1 MKDSTLALH
10 YGYDKD
16 KQKAMQVPIYMTTA
30 YEYDSTEHAARLFN
44 LEIEGNIYTRIDNPT
59 TKVFEKRI
67 AALERGIDALATA
80 SGMAAIFYSLANLVK
95 SGDNIIISNKLYGGS
110 ITLSTHTLKKLG
122 IKAKFFD
129 VHNPEELED
138 LIDDKTK
145 AILIE
150 SVSNP
155 ALAVPDFEGI
165 SEVAKKR
172 GVILI
177 CDNTIATPYGVKP
190 LQLGCDIVVHS
201 ASKYIV
207 GNGSAIGG
215 VIIEGKSAKEKLST
229 YRYPDFNEPDESYH
243 GLIYNEKFDTP
254 FIAKARLAL
263 LRDFG
268 AVISPFNAWLM
279 ILGLEHLHLR
289 IKAHS
294 DSALEIAKFLKSY
307 PSNQLNTETSEKLIK
322 YLINNAHWSPL
333 EMVSACLEI
342 ETTRDIARQML
353 RHRSFSFQ
361 EFSQRYANP
370 VKDLEFI
377 VREARMQ
384 DPKNRQNSIETEN
397 DEISE
402 NWKNKQEKIIKD
414 ATEAYNWAI
423 ENGIAKEQARSVLP
437 EGNTVSRLYMNG
449 TLRSW
454 IHYIELRSA
463 NGTQKEHMEIA
474 IACADVINKI
484 FPMGENLN

>member
-10 YGYDKD
+10 YGYKKD
-16 KQKAMQVPIYMTTA
+16 AQKAMQVPIYMTTA
-30 YEYDSTEHAARLFN
+30 YEYDSTEHAAKLFN
-44 LEIEGNIYTRIDNPT
+44 LEEEGNIYTRIDNPT
-59 TKVFEKRI
+59 TKVFEKRM

-80 SGMAAIFYSLANLVK
+80 SGMAAIFYSIANLVNK
-95 SGDNIIISNKLYGGS
+95 GDNIIISNKLYGGS
-110 ITLSTHTLKKLG
+110 ITLATHTLNKLG

-129 VHNPEELED
+129 VHNPEELDD

-190 LQLGCDIVVHS
+190 LSLGCDIVVHS

-215 VIIEGKSAKEKLST
+215 VIVEGESAKVKLLS
-229 YRYPDFNEPDESYH
+229 YRYPNFNEPDESYH
-243 GLIYNEKFDTP
+243 GLIYNDKFNAP
-254 FIAKARLAL
+254 FIARARLAL

-268 AVISPFNAWLM
+268 AVMSPFNAWLM

-294 DSALEIAKFLKSY
+294 ENALTIAKFLKSQKEIKKVNY
-307 PSNQLNTETSEKLIK
+307 PFLEDNENYEYAKKYLNYAGGIVSFVVDSYEKAKNIANSLKIFSLVTNIGDSKSIVTHPASTTHQQLSKEELIK
-322 YLINNAHWSPL
+322 AGVDEGLIRLSIGLEDVEDLIEDLKNA
-333 EMVSACLEI
+333 
-342 ETTRDIARQML
+342 
-353 RHRSFSFQ
+353 F
-361 EFSQRYANP
+361 N
-370 VKDLEFI
+370 
-377 VREARMQ
+377 
-384 DPKNRQNSIETEN
+384 
-397 DEISE
+397 
-402 NWKNKQEKIIKD
+402 
-414 ATEAYNWAI
+414 
-423 ENGIAKEQARSVLP
+423 
-437 EGNTVSRLYMNG
+437 
-449 TLRSW
+449 
-454 IHYIELRSA
+454 
-463 NGTQKEHMEIA
+463 
-474 IACADVINKI
+474 
-484 FPMGENLN
+484 